1 MLSRTITTIILEG
14 SDGVGKD
21 TIAHEMWQNH
31 FAKYRVYVRGELS
44 DYVYAKKYNRP
55 FHSTQRGLPFV
66 YVVLLD
72 SEDSIANKIKNRDG
86 ADAEDLKKISDQYL
100 FYDAARHL
108 RSDYHI
114 ITYSVYNKTPEECAK
129 EIYEQ
134 VDKYANELR
143 NDDSINEYNQMYK
156 KGCDMMGIKLSV
168 KNNQPFFNNTM
179 IMADAQLHNGSY
191 EKVMDKRCPHN
202 LIFSLAYSDKP
213 ELSKEKTFDFCY
225 IIGSKINVRGEVRSY
240 LAAFEDNNLTCMT
253 KTDAPDK
260 VFGDE
265 YIKRI
270 SKAKATIYTARDLA
284 SLEMITVRPY
294 EAALADQIL
303 FVDEESDPDNKLL
316 QQIHG
321 HTKYAKL
328 LRVNPD
334 NIADIYKSL
343 SVEDMNVIL
352 AHQHSWYDVLRKD
365 CLDNAKQI
373 SEYLNRSI

>member
-31 FAKYRVYVRGELS
+31 LAKYRVYVRGELS
-44 DYVYAKKYNRP
+44 DYVYAKKYGRA

-86 ADAEDLKKISDQYL
+86 ADAKDLKKISDQAL
-100 FYDAARHL
+100 FYDAVRQL

-114 ITYSVYNKTPEECAK
+114 ITYSVYNKTPEECAN
-129 EIYEQ
+129 EIYEL
-134 VDKYANELR
+134 VDNYANGLR

-156 KGCDMMGIKLSV
+156 KGCDMMGIKFSV

-179 IMADAQLHNGSY
+179 VMADAQLHNGSY
-191 EKVMDKRCPHN
+191 ERVMDKKCPHN
-202 LIFSLAYSDKP
+202 LIFSLAYSDTPK
-213 ELSKEKTFDFCY
+213 LSKKTFDFCY
-225 IIGSKINVRGEVRSY
+225 IIGSKINVRSEVRSY
-240 LAAFEDNNLTCMT
+240 LAAFDNYDLTCMT

-265 YIKRI
+265 YIERI

-294 EAALADQIL
+294 EAALANQIL

-316 QQIHG
+316 QQIHA

-334 NIADIYKSL
+334 NIAYIYKSL
-343 SVEDMNVIL
+343 TAEDINAIL
-352 AHQHSWYDVLRKD
+352 VHQHGWYNRLRKD
-365 CLDNAKQI
+365 CLDHAKQI
-373 SEYLNRSI
+373 SEYLDRSI

>member
-44 DYVYAKKYNRP
+44 DYVYAKKYGRP

-86 ADAEDLKKISDQYL
+86 TDAEDLKKISDQYL
-100 FYDAARHL
+100 FYDAVRHL
-108 RSDYHI
+108 RGDYHI
-114 ITYSVYNKTPEECAK
+114 ITYSVYNKTPEECAN
-129 EIYEQ
+129 EIYEL
-134 VDKYANELR
+134 VDDYANGLR
-143 NDDSINEYNQMYK
+143 NDESINEYNQMYK
-156 KGCDMMGIKLSV
+156 KGCEKMGIKFSV

-179 IMADAQLHNGSY
+179 VMADAQLHNGSY
-191 EKVMDKRCPHN
+191 EKVMDKKCPHN
-202 LIFSLAYSDKP
+202 LIFSLAYSDTPK
-213 ELSKEKTFDFCY
+213 LSKKTFDFCY
-225 IIGSKINVRGEVRSY
+225 IIGSKINVRSEVRSY
-240 LAAFEDNNLTCMT
+240 LAAFDNYDLTCMT

-265 YIKRI
+265 YIERI
-270 SKAKATIYTARDLA
+270 SKAKATIYTARDLTA
-284 SLEMITVRPY
+284 LEMITVRPY

-316 QQIHG
+316 QQIHE

-334 NIADIYKSL
+334 NIAYIYKSL
-343 SVEDMNVIL
+343 TAEDMNAIL
-352 AHQHSWYDVLRKD
+352 VHQHGWYRQLRKD
-365 CLDNAKQI
+365 CLANAKQI
-373 SEYLNRSI
+373 SDYLNRSI